1 MKRAGIAAA
10 CMLAATTVLA
20 AADAEFAIRW
30 SPTEGGPAT
39 IEAIAEAL
47 RLPEGK
53 RKTFVVR
60 YFTVKK
66 PDGAP
71 AGATAI
77 ARERLSDGEMESMY
91 KLRGPAAFSAG
102 GAKTG
107 WRCPFKVDAKR
118 QSEVDIGWSAE
129 GVPKKNYSLS
139 CEADGHIADLLPARF
154 KARPIGCTSDV
165 LRMTAD
171 HIKIERWT
179 LPGGAQAFEV
189 SANGKDTDAEQEAF
203 AARVVRPLIERG
215 VQPLKQSKTQLGSR
229 C

>member
-30 SPTEGGPAT
+30 DPANGGPAT
-39 IEAIAEAL
+39 IEAIAESL

-60 YFTVKK
+60 YFKVKT
-66 PDGAP
+66 PDDAP

-77 ARERLSDGEMESMY
+77 ARERLSEGEMESMY
-91 KLRGPAAFSAG
+91 KLRSPVALAAG
-102 GAKTG
+102 GSKAG

-118 QSEVDIGWSAE
+118 QSEVDVGWSAE
-129 GVPKKNYSLS
+129 GDPKKIYSLS
-139 CEADGHIADLLPARF
+139 CEADGHVADLLPARF
-154 KARPIGCTSDV
+154 KAQPLGCTSEV
-165 LRMTAD
+165 LRMTSD
-171 HIKIERWT
+171 HIKIERWK

-189 SANGKDTDAEQEAF
+189 SANGEDTDADRDAF

-215 VQPLKQSKTQLGSR
+215 VRPLRQSKTQLGSR